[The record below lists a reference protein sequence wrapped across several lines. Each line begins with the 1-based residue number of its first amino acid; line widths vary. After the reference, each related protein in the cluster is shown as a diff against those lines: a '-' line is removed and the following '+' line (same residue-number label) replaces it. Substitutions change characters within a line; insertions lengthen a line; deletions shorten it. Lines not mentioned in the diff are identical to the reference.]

1 MEALGAFVVATA
13 IGLYV
18 GAAYHRAKRSR
29 RDYRTSF
36 KATGTYRAT
45 MRREQWRA
53 VKIVGL
59 FALIMLAMFMSIMKI
74 GQQ

>member
-1 MEALGAFVVATA
+1 MEALGAFLVATVV
-13 IGLYV
+13 GLYV
-18 GAAYHRAKRSR
+18 GSAYHRAKRSR

-59 FALIMLAMFMSIMKI
+59 FALIMLAMFVSIMKI

>member
-18 GAAYHRAKRSR
+18 GAAFHRAKRSR
-29 RDYRTSF
+29 RDFRTSF

-53 VKIVGL
+53 VRIVGG
-59 FALIMLAMFMSIMKI
+59 FAILMVAMFVSVMKI

>member
-1 MEALGAFVVATA
+1 MEALGAFVVAGA

-36 KATGTYRAT
+36 KATGNYRLV
-45 MRREQWRA
+45 MRKEQRRA
-53 VKIVGL
+53 LVIVGGFVL
-59 FALIMLAMFMSIMKI
+59 LMAAVFLSAARI
-74 GQQ
+74 GEQ

>member
-1 MEALGAFVVATA
+1 VVAA
-13 IGLYV
+13 VVGFYV

-29 RDYRTSF
+29 RDFRTSF

-53 VKIVGL
+53 VKIVGG
-59 FALIMLAMFMSIMKI
+59 FGLIMLATFIGVMKI

>member
-29 RDYRTSF
+29 RDFRTSF

-53 VKIVGL
+53 IRIVGG
-59 FALIMLAMFMSIMKI
+59 FALIMLATFLGIMRI